1 MICKLDSNSMGEN
14 KPQWTQGDS
23 DLNYECTVWIDDNIN
38 SLVIGTSAPG
48 RESMG
53 NISRRKHNLKL
64 QGAIFWM
71 LLNHC
76 FCESKGLRLV
86 ELQKSADESLAA
98 EQMKGLVQ
106 GPHPAAVWEPPE
118 RVELLG

>member
-1 MICKLDSNSMGEN
+1 MGEN
-14 KPQWTQGDS
+14 KPQWTQDNS
-23 DLNYECTVWIDDNIN
+23 DLNYECTLWIDDNIN
-38 SLVIGTSAPG
+38 SVVIGPSAPG

-106 GPHPAAVWEPPE
+106 GPHPAAAWEPPE